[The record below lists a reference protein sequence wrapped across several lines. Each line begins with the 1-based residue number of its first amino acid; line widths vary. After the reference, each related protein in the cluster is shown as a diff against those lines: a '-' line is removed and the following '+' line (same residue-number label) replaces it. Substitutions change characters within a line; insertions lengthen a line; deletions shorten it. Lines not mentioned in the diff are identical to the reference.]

1 MKRGIILMLVMSFSM
16 LGIGYLEAA
25 KEEVDATGNNSRKIK
40 MTVKDTNAGMSVK
53 FTNDASDFDF
63 KTVSEGSETPYSDLF
78 KMSVTNNESTA
89 QEIHVN
95 IITGEAKKK
104 SSGGAEIS
112 KDKIKTT
119 YRLMNNS
126 NAETKSVTD
135 DIDHAGAT
143 YPLSPGTSNKVGAST
158 TETWTVQAKVKS
170 ENGAVEKKSS
180 TTNTQEIEQEV
191 KATFYVVK

>member
-1 MKRGIILMLVMSFSM
+1 MKRRIILMLVMSFSM

-25 KEEVDATGNNSRKIK
+25 NEQVDATGNNSRKIK
-40 MTVKDTNAGMSVK
+40 MTLKDTNAGMSVK
-53 FTNDASDFDF
+53 FTNDDSDVSFNNL
-63 KTVSEGSETPYSDLF
+63 SEGAESAYNDLF

-89 QEIHVN
+89 QEIQVN

-104 SSGGAEIS
+104 TSGGAEIS

-126 NAETKSVTD
+126 NAETKSVTG
-135 DIDHAGAT
+135 DINHAGAT
-143 YPLSPGTSNKVGAST
+143 YSLNPGTSNKVGAST

-170 ENGAVEKKSS
+170 ESGAVEKKSS